1 MIKVDIKAHNQLIK
15 EVTIMGHAKFA
26 DYGKDIVCAS
36 VSAVVVT
43 SINAIITL
51 NEDDLDYEEKNN
63 KIIIRTNNDNQITQK
78 LLNNMLILLED
89 IKNDYPQN
97 ITIRN
102 EEK

>member
-1 MIKVDIKAHNQLIK
+1 MIKVDIKTHNQVIK
-15 EVTIMGHAKFA
+15 EIIVMGHAKFA

-43 SINAIITL
+43 SINAILTL
-51 NEDDLDYEEKNN
+51 DEEAIYYEEKSN
-63 KIIIRTNNDNQITQK
+63 KLIIKINNDNQITQK
-78 LLNNMLILLED
+78 LINNMLNLLED
-89 IKNDYPQN
+89 IQNDYPQN